1 MYNNGYQNG
10 YTKEENEAMN
20 KIAEDIIFLKDN
32 LGKGDRWT
40 RESIEE
46 RKSIERD
53 KEMGWCYNHIS
64 HIATIIVAVL
74 IFFFLGKLHYS
85 AMSEGNYMVALIFV
99 IVLFLFWWKQ
109 PIFYIVAAFMTGFVV
124 EMIAPNYTL
133 TNIEWW
139 EITPL
144 IVIVAV
150 ITSVVLKLVW
160 KFILKD
166 KMQEESNKILAPEK
180 EDELTK
186 KLYQMMFEEYG
197 VHCQAFN
204 ENFGENGGFEKVDNK
219 SYVCNTPQAR
229 GNRERM
235 RKWYRIHFVQM
246 FEDVIK
252 YPVAHTPEEKEIN
265 REKLVANLLNS
276 TVFQRVVDKTKVSNK
291 KGLIKLLL
299 SKENIL
305 FVDNDE
311 REEYFRVIQELLES
325 IPQVKFNI
333 KAVSELGE
341 SIFIEEDIEGERYYL
356 KFPNLK
362 AAVTPV
368 LDSEAYKKIVDLNEV
383 YETNLKAFNS
393 DLKGTLIGA
402 EGEREVAKTLKDF
415 EQLVGREKMR
425 ILPNI
430 RMEPNGQS
438 VESDFIVVCQYG
450 VFALEV
456 KNLGSTGSYNIT
468 VEKDGLWKKVMKNGH
483 WKEMPDS
490 ISRQN
495 ERHLMGIEQVINSK
509 MGNST
514 ENWIEAKSLIVF
526 ANNVVG
532 IRNYS
537 DNIIIRDS
545 EIMTEIR
552 KNPIYLNEQQ
562 INQIAEILIAESLPA
577 KKYKMENWMDRL
589 VAVHLELAQRTQDIY
604 PYLQDYI
611 DIMTAFNYKMNLGF
625 SLPDYQ
631 VSQEIVSLADDE
643 SEYQQSAQEL
653 EEERRAEQQRQME
666 AQRLARKREESYQY
680 NNQSVYEEEPTW
692 EERFHT
698 YDAYQYGTAINM
710 DYQDSCDKNKN
721 Q

>member
-124 EMIAPNYTL
+124 ELIAPNYTL

-144 IVIVAV
+144 IVVVAV
-150 ITSVVLKLVW
+150 ITSVVLKVVW
-160 KFILKD
+160 KFMLKD
-166 KMQEESNKILAPEK
+166 EMKGERSKILAPEK

-197 VHCQAFN
+197 VHVQHFNDAF
-204 ENFGENGGFEKVDNK
+204 GKNGCFVEVNPELYEYDMRQ
-219 SYVCNTPQAR
+219 VR
-229 GNRERM
+229 DIERM
-235 RKWYRIHFVQM
+235 RRRDRWLFVQG
-246 FEDVIK
+246 FDKVIK
-252 YPVAHTPEEKEIN
+252 YPVAHVPEKNEVN
-265 REKLVANLLNS
+265 REQLMVNLLNS
-276 TVFQRVVDKTKVSNK
+276 TVFQSIIDKMKISNEKGVV
-291 KGLIKLLL
+291 KLLL
-299 SKENIL
+299 SKENAL

-333 KAVSELGE
+333 RAVSKLGE
-341 SIFIEEDIEGERYYL
+341 KIFIEKDIEGERHYL

-368 LDSEAYKKIVDLNEV
+368 LDSEACKKIVDLNEV

-577 KKYKMENWMDRL
+577 KKYKMENWMNRL

-631 VSQEIVSLADDE
+631 VSQEIVSLEDDE

-666 AQRLARKREESYQY
+666 EQRLARKREESYQY